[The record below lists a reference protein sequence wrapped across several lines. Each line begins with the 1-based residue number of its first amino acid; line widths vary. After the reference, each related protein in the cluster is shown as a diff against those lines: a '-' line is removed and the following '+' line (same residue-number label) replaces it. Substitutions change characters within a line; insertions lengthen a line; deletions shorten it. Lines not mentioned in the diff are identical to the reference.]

1 MAAIPRFGT
10 RVVPERHQIIDE
22 CRRRGQFVQGPHVE
36 AFEQAFAQFLGSGQV
51 RTCSTEYGRMALYFI
66 LKAMDFPPGAEIIV
80 PALTFWVVP
89 EITRVAGLKPIFVDI
104 DPTTFTLSP
113 RAVERAI
120 TPNTRAVLPTHLY
133 GLACDMDPIIEL
145 ARRHNLKVIEDC
157 AHSLGA
163 MYRDQM
169 VGTLGDAS
177 FFSFQAF
184 KPLNTYGGGLA
195 WIRDPDL
202 ARRVGELADGEAWPS
217 EKRVESILSAGK
229 WQHTFIRPNVFTYS
243 LFPIWY
249 AASWVNA
256 KPEERLWER
265 VRPLDPLPTHYR
277 GRFSNVQAALGLAGL
292 RRLPEFIDRTRRHAR
307 MLDSLL
313 GDVPGITIPRT
324 PPDRTHVYYQVLR
337 LCSRQ
342 SDDCEA
348 VHSPRRRRGAH
359 ARRRLHTDGLIW
371 MEWPGGAGGGEGG
384 RGRAGAGLRVPV
396 GLGDRAGR
404 ASHAVRGDEAGA
416 RSGALKTDPGVFG
429 VMRFSNA
436 ALGETISPFP
446 HGGDSEG
453 VAR

>member
-324 PPDRTHVYYQVLR
+324 PPDRTHVYYQYCAYVPD
-337 LCSRQ
+337 SRTIVKR
-342 SDDCEA
+342 CI
-348 VHSPRRRRGAH
+348 RRGVDVAPMHVDVCTRMDLFGWSGPAAPGAERAAAAVQVPVYESLSVSEIERVGRLMRSEVMRLAH
-359 ARRRLHTDGLIW
+359 A
-371 MEWPGGAGGGEGG
+371 
-384 RGRAGAGLRVPV
+384 
-396 GLGDRAGR
+396 
-404 ASHAVRGDEAGA
+404 
-416 RSGALKTDPGVFG
+416 
-429 VMRFSNA
+429 A
-436 ALGETISPFP
+436 AP
-446 HGGDSEG
+446 
-453 VAR
+453 

>member
-1 MAAIPRFGT
+1 M
-10 RVVPERHQIIDE
+10 
-22 CRRRGQFVQGPHVE
+22 E

-184 KPLNTYGGGLA
+184 KPLNTYGGGMA

-324 PPDRTHVYYQVLR
+324 PPDRTHVYYQYCAYVPD
-337 LCSRQ
+337 SRTIVKR
-342 SDDCEA
+342 CI
-348 VHSPRRRRGAH
+348 RRGVDVAPMHVDVCTRMDLFGWSGPAAPGAERAAAAVQVPVYESLSDSEIERVGRLMRSEVMRLAH
-359 ARRRLHTDGLIW
+359 A
-371 MEWPGGAGGGEGG
+371 
-384 RGRAGAGLRVPV
+384 
-396 GLGDRAGR
+396 
-404 ASHAVRGDEAGA
+404 
-416 RSGALKTDPGVFG
+416 
-429 VMRFSNA
+429 A
-436 ALGETISPFP
+436 AP
-446 HGGDSEG
+446 
-453 VAR
+453 

>member
-277 GRFSNVQAALGLAGL
+277 GRFANVQAALALAGL

-324 PPDRTHVYYQVLR
+324 PPDRTHVYYQYCAYVPD
-337 LCSRQ
+337 SRTIVKR
-342 SDDCEA
+342 CI
-348 VHSPRRRRGAH
+348 RRGVDVAPMHVDVCTRMDLFGWSGPAAPGAERAAAAVQVPVYESLSDSEIERVGRLMRSEVMRLAH
-359 ARRRLHTDGLIW
+359 A
-371 MEWPGGAGGGEGG
+371 
-384 RGRAGAGLRVPV
+384 
-396 GLGDRAGR
+396 
-404 ASHAVRGDEAGA
+404 
-416 RSGALKTDPGVFG
+416 
-429 VMRFSNA
+429 A
-436 ALGETISPFP
+436 AP
-446 HGGDSEG
+446 
-453 VAR
+453 

>member
-184 KPLNTYGGGLA
+184 KPLNTYGGGMA

-324 PPDRTHVYYQVLR
+324 PPDRTHVYYQYCAYVPD
-337 LCSRQ
+337 SRTIVKR
-342 SDDCEA
+342 CI
-348 VHSPRRRRGAH
+348 RRGVDVAPMHVDVCTRMDLFGWSGPAAPGAERAAAAVQVPVYESLSDSEIERVGRLMRSEVMRLAH
-359 ARRRLHTDGLIW
+359 A
-371 MEWPGGAGGGEGG
+371 
-384 RGRAGAGLRVPV
+384 
-396 GLGDRAGR
+396 
-404 ASHAVRGDEAGA
+404 
-416 RSGALKTDPGVFG
+416 
-429 VMRFSNA
+429 A
-436 ALGETISPFP
+436 AP
-446 HGGDSEG
+446 
-453 VAR
+453 